1 FLESLL
7 LHRVGHAGLLDLFLD
22 LAKLRA
28 ALVLTEL
35 FLNGLHLLA
44 EDVLALRLVEGLLDL
59 ALDLRLELEDL
70 VLLGEEDRDELQPLD
85 HRRHFEQLLTLLQ
98 GEVWARC
105 DKVREVR
112 GVLGVLRG
120 HGELG
125 EDRAAA
131 VDVLLEETAHV
142 AQERLALDGVPD
154 LVGYDLEVH
163 AEEALLRQ
171 VVGDA
176 DAVDAL
182 HDDLRA
188 SVRDA
193 EKA

>member
-70 VLLGEEDRDELQPLD
+70 VLLGEEDREELHPLD
-85 HRRHFEQLLTLLQ
+85 DRWHLEQLLTLLERQ
-98 GEVWARC
+98 VGARC
-105 DKVREVR
+105 DEVAEVTR
-112 GVLGVLRG
+112 VLGVLRG
-120 HGELG
+120 HRELR
-125 EDRAAA
+125 EDRAA
-131 VDVLLEETAHV
+131 
-142 AQERLALDGVPD
+142 
-154 LVGYDLEVH
+154 
-163 AEEALLRQ
+163 
-171 VVGDA
+171 VV
-176 DAVDAL
+176 
-182 HDDLRA
+182 
-188 SVRDA
+188 
-193 EKA
+193 